1 MSQFKVLVADDD
13 LSLRKLL
20 VMALETSGYVTVEA
34 SNAESCLQ
42 VLSSENIS
50 VLVLD
55 MGMPPHEH
63 SLQEGVKVLDTVAQQ
78 FSLVKVI
85 VLTGQEAEVAS
96 YTAIK
101 HGAFDFL
108 EKPVS
113 AETLIAAIK
122 RAELFIKQEQKLSTE
137 GVEKFD
143 VQIHMGEGMKKVR
156 NAAEQKLLKKVLADT
171 NFNVHETARRLGLK
185 RENVYYLINK
195 YGLERVV
202 NE

>member
-1 MSQFKVLVADDD
+1 MSQCKVLVADDD
-13 LSLRKLL
+13 LSLRKFL

-42 VLSSENIS
+42 ALSSENIS

-78 FSLVKVI
+78 FYLVKVI
-85 VLTGQEAEVAS
+85 VLTGQEVEVAS

-113 AETLIAAIK
+113 AETLISAIK

>member
-1 MSQFKVLVADDD
+1 MSQCKVLVADDD
-13 LSLRKLL
+13 LSLRKFL

-42 VLSSENIS
+42 ALSSENIS

-78 FSLVKVI
+78 FYLVKVI
-85 VLTGQEAEVAS
+85 VLTGQEVEVAS

-122 RAELFIKQEQKLSTE
+122 RAELFIKQEQKLSTQ

-195 YGLERVV
+195 YGLERVA

>member
-42 VLSSENIS
+42 ALSSENIS

-78 FSLVKVI
+78 FYLVKVI
-85 VLTGQEAEVAS
+85 VLTGQEVEVAS

-113 AETLIAAIK
+113 AETLISAIK

>member
-1 MSQFKVLVADDD
+1 MSQCKVLVADDD
-13 LSLRKLL
+13 LSLRKFL

-42 VLSSENIS
+42 ALSSENIS

-78 FSLVKVI
+78 FYLVKVI
-85 VLTGQEAEVAS
+85 VLTGQEVEVAS

-113 AETLIAAIK
+113 AETLISAIK

-137 GVEKFD
+137 GV
-143 VQIHMGEGMKKVR
+143 
-156 NAAEQKLLKKVLADT
+156 
-171 NFNVHETARRLGLK
+171 
-185 RENVYYLINK
+185 
-195 YGLERVV
+195 
-202 NE
+202 